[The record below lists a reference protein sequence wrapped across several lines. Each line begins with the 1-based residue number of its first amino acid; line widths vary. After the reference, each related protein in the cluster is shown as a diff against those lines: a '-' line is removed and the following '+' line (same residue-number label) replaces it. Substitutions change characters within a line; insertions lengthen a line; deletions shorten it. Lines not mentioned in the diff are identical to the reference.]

1 MAKSHNLVQI
11 KNFDEITLQVKTSGL
26 QIKYK
31 IDTKLMQGHS
41 LHQTTKFSS
50 QQIK

>member
-41 LHQTTKFSS
+41 LHQTT
-50 QQIK
+50 